1 MNGKM
6 LTRQFLD
13 FIDTKEVSDDY
24 ASQRRIYE
32 ALDMAAGIFCRETR
46 ILHSEVSLTT
56 IAGVQRYDLPPDFI
70 DLYMRSTRG
79 RFFIRYAD
87 GYNYFFPLLTPL
99 ERIYR
104 DNLITAQEIPNRFA
118 IADKNTTAVAITGTA
133 TAAGVAANGRA
144 ILTDSTR
151 NFLTTH
157 RTWPR
162 DVIYNGTTAAMG
174 YVLSVI
180 NATSLFTALFDGTAG
195 NNGWTSANTYTIQ
208 PSAEKEL
215 ILEAPAATS
224 GHIMHVSYVCM
235 PTPVFSDF
243 DAWSF
248 PSRTSRA
255 IASGASAIFKMDK
268 TQYTESK
275 ALGGYFSDE
284 INRLKIEQGRQK
296 LQEGPSRRRE
306 RM

>member
-13 FIDTKEVSDDY
+13 FIDVKDVSDDY

-32 ALDMAAGIFCRETR
+32 ALDMAAAIFCRETR
-46 ILHSEVSLTT
+46 TLHDDDYLTT
-56 IAGVQRYDLPPDFI
+56 VVGVQRYDLPPDFI
-70 DLYMRSTRG
+70 DLWMKSSKG
-79 RFFIRYAD
+79 SFFIRYTD
-87 GYNYFFPLLTPL
+87 GINYSFPPLTPY

-104 DNLITAQEIPNRFA
+104 DNLTTAQEIPNRFA
-118 IADKNTTAVAITGTA
+118 IMDKGTA
-133 TAAGVAANGRA
+133 TAAITGSATAAGAVVNSKS

-157 RTWPR
+157 RAYPR
-162 DVIYNGTTAAMG
+162 DVVYNATTGAMG

-180 NATSLFTALFDGTAG
+180 DATRLYTALFDGTAG
-195 NNGWTSANTYTIQ
+195 NNGWAVSDMYTIQ

-215 ILEAPAATS
+215 ILDAPSATA
-224 GHIMHVSYVCM
+224 GHVMHVSYVCM

-243 DAWSF
+243 DTWSF
-248 PSRTSRA
+248 PPRTCRA
-255 IASGASAIFKMDK
+255 IASGGAAIFKMDK
-268 TQYTESK
+268 TQYIESK
-275 ALGGYFSDE
+275 ALGGHFVDE
-284 INRLKIEQGRQK
+284 ITRFKIEQGRQK